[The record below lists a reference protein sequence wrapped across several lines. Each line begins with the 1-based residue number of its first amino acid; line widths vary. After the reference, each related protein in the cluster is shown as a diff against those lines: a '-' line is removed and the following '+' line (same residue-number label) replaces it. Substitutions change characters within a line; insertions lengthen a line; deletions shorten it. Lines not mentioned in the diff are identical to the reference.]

1 MHFLRD
7 GSNHFRR
14 ALHSFASCV
23 RDRFRRP
30 SGSLFYGARRLEAVF
45 VRRLVAFFVF
55 FTRAVLRGA
64 KRNLPLW
71 TKALT
76 AIYPSLGVLNRP
88 FGALGAL
95 AGLDLGYTSR
105 VPQPRYR
112 RNRKDGAQMVNG
124 NAAVL
129 KGGVPVTGTDAIEI
143 LENDHRVIKDLFSR
157 LVTASE
163 PSEQSL
169 VLDKLK
175 AILTVHNA
183 TEENLVYPALRV
195 AASRAKDADA
205 LYHEQDEA
213 KVGIWKLDAILTGSL
228 KNEDFGKHAKELQ
241 EAVLAHVRKEEE
253 TEFPHLHE
261 SLKGK
266 SLTQLTEAIREFR
279 SKFTFEDASK

>member
-1 MHFLRD
+1 
-7 GSNHFRR
+7 
-14 ALHSFASCV
+14 
-23 RDRFRRP
+23 
-30 SGSLFYGARRLEAVF
+30 
-45 VRRLVAFFVF
+45 
-55 FTRAVLRGA
+55 
-64 KRNLPLW
+64 
-71 TKALT
+71 
-76 AIYPSLGVLNRP
+76 
-88 FGALGAL
+88 
-95 AGLDLGYTSR
+95 
-105 VPQPRYR
+105 
-112 RNRKDGAQMVNG
+112 MVNG

-129 KGGVPVTGTDAIEI
+129 KGGVPVTGNDAIEI

-157 LVTASE
+157 LVAASE

-175 AILTVHNA
+175 AILTIHNA

-205 LYHEQDEA
+205 LYHQQDEA

-228 KNEDFGKHAKELQ
+228 KNEDFCKHAKELQ

-279 SKFTFEDASK
+279 GKFTFEDASK